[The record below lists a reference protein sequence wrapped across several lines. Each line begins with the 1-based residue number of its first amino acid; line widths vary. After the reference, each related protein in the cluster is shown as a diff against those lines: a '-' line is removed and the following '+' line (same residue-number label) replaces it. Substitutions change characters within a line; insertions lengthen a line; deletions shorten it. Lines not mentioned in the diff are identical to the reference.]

1 MKRPPSGGRVVR
13 THVVGM
19 TINSLSGDTSGK
31 SEDRRKECDFQR
43 RVKMS
48 KTRENGKGIERK

>member
-1 MKRPPSGGRVVR
+1 
-13 THVVGM
+13 M

-43 RVKMS
+43 RVRMS
-48 KTRENGKGIERK
+48 KTRENDKGIERK